1 MTLSFLRWR
10 VTGRLL
16 SIEMVLFLS
25 WLTLVIFEV
34 SHHAVWRDEVRA
46 LSIVIDANN
55 NIFDLIH
62 TAGRDGHPF
71 VWYVLIDLARQIFHS
86 SAVLP
91 AISVIIAAG
100 AVVIFLFWSPF
111 STTFK
116 ALFVFSDICLS
127 EYSVIARNY
136 GISMLLMFV
145 FAALYKAES
154 RQPIILGIVLLLL
167 ANTNAHSMLLVPFFL
182 CFWVWQSIDD
192 SRKNCTTEGVGALS
206 AGWALALAGII
217 FCIVTIYPSPDSLY
231 VRSVTSQEWRVLHD
245 HSLVETVVRVMVFP
259 GVVYGDLF
267 PLGAPHRMYVAAS
280 SVVLFAGVAGFL
292 YRPPLL
298 LAALGGLW
306 ANSLLFALIY
316 GGGYRHQMIWV
327 VFLVT
332 LYWIAIDGQPAS
344 PMKGRA
350 DRPLALGIR
359 VVLPVIL
366 IAQVKTSVLNLY
378 AQASHPWSMSMS
390 AADLLH
396 KTAGMEQAIV
406 MAEPDYLVE
415 SLPYYLSNPT
425 YLLRDARFGKT
436 SSFKRSAKLDLRL
449 ADILAQAQRLRADY
463 GRPVIILLYHR
474 LDQTAAE
481 TVHYDT
487 HAWTFR
493 YTPREVS
500 DFLAATTK
508 LASLRGS
515 LSEEDYDVYVLN

>member
-1 MTLSFLRWR
+1 
-10 VTGRLL
+10 
-16 SIEMVLFLS
+16 
-25 WLTLVIFEV
+25 
-34 SHHAVWRDEVRA
+34 
-46 LSIVIDANN
+46 
-55 NIFDLIH
+55 
-62 TAGRDGHPF
+62 
-71 VWYVLIDLARQIFHS
+71 
-86 SAVLP
+86 
-91 AISVIIAAG
+91 
-100 AVVIFLFWSPF
+100 
-111 STTFK
+111 
-116 ALFVFSDICLS
+116 
-127 EYSVIARNY
+127 
-136 GISMLLMFV
+136 
-145 FAALYKAES
+145 
-154 RQPIILGIVLLLL
+154 
-167 ANTNAHSMLLVPFFL
+167 
-182 CFWVWQSIDD
+182 
-192 SRKNCTTEGVGALS
+192 
-206 AGWALALAGII
+206 LALAGII
-217 FCIVTIYPSPDSLY
+217 FCIVTIYPSPDSVY